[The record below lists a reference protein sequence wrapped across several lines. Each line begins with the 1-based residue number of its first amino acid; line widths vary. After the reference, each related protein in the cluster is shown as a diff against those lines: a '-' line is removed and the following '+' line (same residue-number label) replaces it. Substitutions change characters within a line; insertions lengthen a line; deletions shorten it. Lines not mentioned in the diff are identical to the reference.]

1 MDDAQWVEVSLDE
14 NTVVIYIP
22 ELTPSEA
29 GGEISA
35 SGTRRTF
42 VRKAVRFFL
51 YMSDE
56 SRRVFGFI
64 ASAELTTEICNE

>member
-35 SGTRRTF
+35 VVHVGLSF
-42 VRKAVRFFL
+42 VKQ
-51 YMSDE
+51 
-56 SRRVFGFI
+56 
-64 ASAELTTEICNE
+64 